1 MRASHGSLSKRY
13 TYSDTRLSLT
23 LFACAPRR
31 ELANNKLQ
39 GSIPLALLNLTG
51 LTVLTLSTNQL
62 TGEIPADVLIRFPGI
77 IKLMLGDNELRGC
90 VPENLHL
97 ACKDAALECRSVNA
111 TTNAFIEGSSAAD
124 QACGPLPVCGEEAEG
139 DVDAASDCGL
149 D

>member
-1 MRASHGSLSKRY
+1 MRTPHGSLSKRY
-13 TYSDTRLSLT
+13 TYSHTRLSLT

-31 ELANNKLQ
+31 TLDNNKLQ
-39 GSIPLALLNLTG
+39 GSIPLALLNITG
-51 LTVLTLSTNQL
+51 LTYLGLSTNQL
-62 TGEIPADVLIRFPGI
+62 TGEIPADVLTRFPG
-77 IKLMLGDNELRGC
+77 LTTLRLGDNDLRGC

-97 ACKDAALECRSVNA
+97 ACKEAALDCRSGNA
-111 TTNAFIEGSSAAD
+111 TTYLPTEGSSAAD

>member
-1 MRASHGSLSKRY
+1 M
-13 TYSDTRLSLT
+13 
-23 LFACAPRR
+23 
-31 ELANNKLQ
+31 Q

-51 LTVLTLSTNQL
+51 LTALGLSTNQL
-62 TGEIPADVLIRFPGI
+62 TGEIPADVLTRFPGI
-77 IKLMLGDNELRGC
+77 IELRLGDNDLRGC

-97 ACKDAALECRSVNA
+97 ACKEAALECRSYNA
-111 TTNAFIEGSSAAD
+111 TGFIEGTSAAD